1 MSASPVV
8 AAPFAIR
15 RLGFAPLPDVF
26 AEMQAF
32 TAARGAGT
40 RDEIWFVEHPPV
52 YTLGL
57 RADRSHLLAPG
68 DIPVVPTDRGGHV
81 TYHGPG
87 QLVAYV
93 LLDLRRLGLHVRAL
107 VEALEGAVVDTVA
120 GYGVAAA
127 GRRDAPGVYV
137 GERKLAALGLR
148 VRRGCTY
155 HGLALNVAMDLAP
168 FRGINPCGY
177 SGLEVT
183 QLADLCGVRDLE
195 RVREDLTPRLS
206 ARLYAR

>member
-1 MSASPVV
+1 MSASPVF
-8 AAPFAIR
+8 AAPVAIR
-15 RLGFAPLPDVF
+15 RRGFAPLADVW

-32 TAARGAGT
+32 TAARGAAT

-68 DIPVVPTDRGGHV
+68 AIPVVATDRGGHV

-87 QLVAYV
+87 QLVTYV
-93 LLDLRRLGLHVRAL
+93 LVDLRRLGIHVRAL

-120 GYGVAAA
+120 AYGVAAA

-137 GERKLAALGLR
+137 GGKKLAALGLR

-155 HGLALNVAMDLAP
+155 HGIAINVAMDLAP
-168 FRGINPCGY
+168 FGGINPCGY

-183 QLADLCGVRDLE
+183 QLAELCSVRDIDRL
-195 RVREDLTPRLS
+195 REDLAPRLI